1 MSQDGSQRIRDEE
14 HLRLLGIFYYILGGL
29 SALFALFPLIYVFLG
44 LFVSF
49 IPEARTGE
57 DEMMVRWVG
66 TLFVVF
72 GLGIFVVLEAF
83 AALKI
88 YAGYLLMR
96 RRKRVVCLV
105 IAGISCMGFPFGTV
119 LGVFT
124 FVVLLRD
131 SVIDLFN
138 EGQTISRPPS
148 YPST

>member
-1 MSQDGSQRIRDEE
+1 MSQDGSQRVRDEE
-14 HLRLLGIFYYILGGL
+14 HLRLLGIFYYILGGI

-44 LFVSF
+44 LFVSMM
-49 IPEARTGE
+49 PETRG
-57 DEMMVRWVG
+57 G
-66 TLFVVF
+66 
-72 GLGIFVVLEAF
+72 
-83 AALKI
+83 AAMKI

-131 SVIDLFN
+131 SVIELFN
-138 EGQTISRPPS
+138 EGPTISRPPS
-148 YPST
+148 YPGT